1 MKITD
6 KYIFFWKE
14 NPFCN
19 FTKCNIKFDFPDSV
33 HGEEIYFS
41 SSEQMFMWFK
51 AKFFGDDVIAK
62 KILNT
67 DSPEEARR
75 LGRLVHNYDDKKWNT
90 VRYEYMKKAIS
101 YKFTQNKDLRENL
114 CSPKYNGK
122 HFVEA
127 AYYDR
132 IWGIGY
138 DEYNAVRTPESSWGQ
153 NLLGKILD
161 EVRDWCIKNKEVL
174 K

>member
-33 HGEEIYFS
+33 AGEEIYFS

-101 YKFTQNKDLRENL
+101 NE
-114 CSPKYNGK
+114 
-122 HFVEA
+122 
-127 AYYDR
+127 
-132 IWGIGY
+132 
-138 DEYNAVRTPESSWGQ
+138 
-153 NLLGKILD
+153 IL
-161 EVRDWCIKNKEVL
+161 
-174 K
+174 